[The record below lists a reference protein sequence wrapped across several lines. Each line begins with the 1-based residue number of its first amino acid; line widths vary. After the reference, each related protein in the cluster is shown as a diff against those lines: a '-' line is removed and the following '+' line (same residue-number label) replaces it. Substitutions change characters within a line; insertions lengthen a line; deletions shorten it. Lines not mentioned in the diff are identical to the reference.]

1 MALTGSTNSEK
12 IFWYFKRIGM
22 PAFGI
27 CGLLGNLDCESG
39 LNPSNLEDSYERKLG
54 FTNETYTR
62 AVDNGSYSGFIKD
75 CAGYGIAQWT
85 WWTRKQNMLNF
96 AKSTGSSIGDLEMQL
111 DFLKKELQE
120 SFPSV
125 WNTLMN
131 AKSVYEASSAV
142 LLKFECPADQSVNVQ
157 NYRASVGQ
165 KYYDRFKNLSESNL
179 LNHSQK
185 EETAVMG
192 YYTFKKGSNV
202 QLSKNFRS
210 REFDCH
216 GGGCCTQT
224 KVNEKLVKYLQ
235 MIRDHF
241 GTTVTITSAYRC
253 AIHNRN
259 VGGATGS
266 RHCVGDAADI
276 VVASHSPAE
285 VAKYAESIGIK
296 GIGLYETS
304 ADGYFVHIDTRTSK
318 SFWYGQAQAY
328 RSTFG
333 GSADSAIT
341 PTQVGISNA
350 SKLIMYGQTGSTVK
364 DLQEKLITLGF
375 SCGNCGA
382 DGNFGMGTL
391 LAVKAFQK
399 AAGFSEKEQDGIA
412 GAMTLSAIEKELAKK
427 SGTKTYT
434 VTANL
439 LNVRSGA
446 GLNNKIVA
454 TVAKG
459 STLVITEEKDGWGKM
474 VSGWVSLQ
482 YCKREG

>member
-131 AKSVYEASSAV
+131 AKSVYEASNAV

-165 KYYDRFKNLSESNL
+165 EYYNRFKNLSESNL

-192 YYTFKKGSNV
+192 YYTFTKGSNV

-216 GGGCCTQT
+216 GSGCCTQT

-276 VVASHSPAE
+276 VVANHAPKE
-285 VAKYAESIGIK
+285 VAQYAESIGIL
-296 GIGLYETS
+296 GIGLYETNS
-304 ADGYFVHIDTRTSK
+304 DGFFVHIDTRNYK
-318 SFWYGQAQAY
+318 SFWYGQAQSP
-328 RSTFG
+328 RTTFG
-333 GSADSAIT
+333 AA
-341 PTQVGISNA
+341 SNA
-350 SKLIMYGQTGSTVK
+350 SANNSSAPANLKLIKYGDSGNHVK
-364 DLQEKLITLGF
+364 NLQESLIKLGF
-375 SCGNCGA
+375 ACGSYGA
-382 DGNFGMGTL
+382 DGSFGLGTKN
-391 LAVKAFQK
+391 AVLAFQK
-399 AAGFSEKEQDGIA
+399 ENNLAQDGIA
-412 GAMTLSAIEKELAKK
+412 GELTLNAIKNALSKVSDGSYRVE
-427 SGTKTYT
+427 
-434 VTANL
+434 VTATV

-446 GLNNKIVA
+446 GTNHSIVSTINKGQTVEVVEELN
-454 TVAKG
+454 
-459 STLVITEEKDGWGKM
+459 GWGKI
-474 VSGWVSLQ
+474 SNPNGWISLD
-482 YCKREG
+482 YCVKR